1 MSTTHPLPNVHD
13 MLGIFSMLYNTD
25 LVREAESLTL
35 DSDKVLLAVYV
46 CDDDEPVCGCLFDRP
61 FAAYSGC
68 GLTRIPKGGAQDA
81 IETGDFSAAMM
92 GNVKEVMNIA
102 SRLMM
107 NSSSPHIRLTHDIY
121 QDMADVPEP
130 ILTAMRACTESKGFA
145 VEIPNY
151 GMGNMTF
158 ITT

>member
-1 MSTTHPLPNVHD
+1 MSTVHPLPNVHD

-25 LVREAESLTL
+25 LIREAEPLTL

-46 CDDDEPVCGCLFDRP
+46 NDEDEAVCACLFDRS
-61 FAAYSGC
+61 FAGFSGC
-68 GLTRIPKGGAQDA
+68 GLTRIPKGGAEDA
-81 IETGDFSAAMM
+81 IETGDFSDAMI

-102 SRLMM
+102 SRLLM
-107 NSSSPHIRLTHDIY
+107 NSSSPHIRLVHEIY
-121 QDMADVPEP
+121 QSVSDAPEP
-130 ILTAMRACTESKGFA
+130 IVTALRACVESKAFD